1 MYDVKTS
8 TLSFRLSKRL
18 FVVLMTAV
26 VPLAMMAQWSSLG
39 TRNEPPQKKTSSGE
53 PIVSVGFYHTG
64 DFYKTAAGVGAGLML
79 TVGRTGDLLNGSIGA
94 EFIEYISGDPRPED
108 EKSKLSVV
116 GSAGQVVV
124 PAFLKLQ
131 LFRTSKWTKFYVG
144 CGCEMGFK
152 VNDNKKIKGYYQD
165 DEILHKN
172 TFAIVPIIGW
182 RSGSVDFGL
191 YYKHYTKTPFNPSLD
206 GSKDLSKDKARIG
219 YHLTCYF

>member
-1 MYDVKTS
+1 MYDMNTN
-8 TLSFRLSKRL
+8 TLSFRLSKKIFAVL
-18 FVVLMTAV
+18 FTAI
-26 VPLAMMAQWSSLG
+26 VPLSMMAQWG
-39 TRNEPPQKKTSSGE
+39 TVRGEKPAEKMTSSGS
-53 PIVSVGFYHTG
+53 PFVQVGFYHTG
-64 DFYKTAAGVGAGLML
+64 DFYKTAAGLGAGLML
-79 TVGRTGDLLNGSIGA
+79 NLGRTNDMLNASVGV
-94 EFIEYISGDPRPED
+94 EFIEYISGDPRPDD

-152 VNDNKKIKGYYQD
+152 VHDNNKIKSYYVD
-165 DEILHKN
+165 NEILHN
-172 TFAIVPIIGW
+172 STFAIVPIIGW

-191 YYKHYTKTPFNPSLD
+191 YYKHYTKTPFNHSID